1 MAGFWYLKRMKVN
14 RLPLTNR
21 YNSPKFLLATY
32 KGFDRKLKGAY
43 QPTFSV
49 LIGNV
54 SAVAVKVTRSEAAE
68 ILVKNRKE
76 NQNSFSF

>member
-1 MAGFWYLKRMKVN
+1 MKVN

-21 YNSPKFLLATY
+21 YDAPKFLLATY
-32 KGFDRKLKGAY
+32 KGSDRKSKGVY

-49 LIGNV
+49 LIGKM

-68 ILVKNRKE
+68 ILIKNRKE
-76 NQNSFSF
+76 SKNSFSF

>member
-1 MAGFWYLKRMKVN
+1 MAVFWYLKRMKVN
-14 RLPLTNR
+14 RLPVTNR
-21 YNSPKFLLATY
+21 YTAPQFLLATY
-32 KGFDRKLKGAY
+32 KGFDRKLKITS

-49 LIGNV
+49 LIGKF

-76 NQNSFSF
+76 NKNSFSF